1 MYESIDVSYDCSEDI
16 SCGHNVFTVGYL
28 QNVYYS
34 WI

>member
-1 MYESIDVSYDCSEDI
+1 MYESIDVSCDCNEDI
-16 SCGHNVFTVGYL
+16 SCGHSVCTIVYL